1 MKTADTHST
10 STLFAPDAERAVL
23 GAILGTNEHMAEA
36 VSCLRPE
43 DFSAERERILYTHCW
58 DLWESS
64 QPIDEM
70 TLAHAM
76 TAPGEL
82 QKVGGIAYLA
92 ELADLPKRS
101 SITRYIDLILD
112 CAKRRK
118 VLSIC
123 ELGESIAR
131 DPAETDYLG
140 ELRDR
145 LLALD
150 AAYEKPSIQHVR
162 QFSDGALAELD
173 AERKRERQLPGLT
186 FTIKALDVATTGI
199 RDGQLIILG
208 GRSGEGKSAFAT
220 QIALKNAIDGVP
232 VGIFSLELTREQI
245 LHRMWAQFAHF
256 VLADNGLPI
265 YGDPVAFQKI
275 RDPKA
280 ITEADWTVLTK
291 FKSAV
296 DDLPIYIDATSSL
309 SIRQL
314 VARAQLMV
322 RRHRVGLILVDYLQI
337 IDAPGDNERER
348 LTKISNALR
357 ALAKEGV
364 PVLALSQLSR
374 PKDPNARPNKYS
386 LKESGSLEADAHVVL
401 LIYRSTDEEGGS
413 QSVEGEIQIAKQRS
427 GPVGSEPVKF
437 DSSMLSFTE
446 R

>member
-1 MKTADTHST
+1 MKVTDTHSA
-10 STLFAPDAERAVL
+10 LFAPDAERAVL
-23 GAILGTNEHMAEA
+23 GAILVNNEHMAEA
-36 VSCLRPE
+36 TSCLRPE
-43 DFSAERERILYTHCW
+43 HFSTVRERIIYAHCR
-58 DLWESS
+58 DLWDSS

-76 TAPGEL
+76 TTPGEL

-112 CAKRRK
+112 RAKRRN

-123 ELGESIAR
+123 ELGENTAR
-131 DPAETDYLG
+131 DLAEADYLG

-150 AAYEKPSIQHVR
+150 ATYEKPIVQHVS
-162 QFSDGALAELD
+162 QFSDDAFAELD
-173 AERKRERQLPGLT
+173 AESKRERDLPGLT
-186 FTIKALDVATTGI
+186 LTIHGLDVATTGI
-199 RDGQLIILG
+199 RDGQLVILG
-208 GRSGEGKSAFAT
+208 GRSGEGKSAFAM

-232 VGIFSLELTREQI
+232 VAIFSLELTREQI
-245 LHRMWAQFAHF
+245 LHRMWAQYAHF
-256 VLADNGLPI
+256 WLASNGLRI
-265 YGDPVAFQKI
+265 FEPVPFQRI
-275 RDPKA
+275 RKPRSL
-280 ITEADWTVLTK
+280 EESEWTVLKK
-291 FKSAV
+291 FKDAV
-296 DDLPIYIDATSSL
+296 DDLPIYVDATSTL

-322 RRHRVGLILVDYLQI
+322 RRHRVGLIVVDYLQV
-337 IDAPGDNERER
+337 IDAPGENERER

-386 LKESGSLEADAHVVL
+386 LKESGSLEADAHLVL
-401 LIYRSTDEEGGS
+401 LIYRPTDDEGGC
-413 QSVEGEIQIAKQRS
+413 QSAEGDILIAKQRS
-427 GPVGSEPVKF
+427 GPVGSEPVRF
-437 DSSMLSFTE
+437 DPAMLVFRE

>member
-1 MKTADTHST
+1 MV
-10 STLFAPDAERAVL
+10 F
-23 GAILGTNEHMAEA
+23 
-36 VSCLRPE
+36 
-43 DFSAERERILYTHCW
+43 
-58 DLWESS
+58 
-64 QPIDEM
+64 
-70 TLAHAM
+70 
-76 TAPGEL
+76 
-82 QKVGGIAYLA
+82 
-92 ELADLPKRS
+92 
-101 SITRYIDLILD
+101 
-112 CAKRRK
+112 
-118 VLSIC
+118 LSIC
-123 ELGESIAR
+123 ELGESTAR
-131 DPAETDYLG
+131 DLAETDYLG

-186 FTIKALDVATTGI
+186 FTIRALDIATTGI

-232 VGIFSLELTREQI
+232 VGIFSLELTREQN
-245 LHRMWAQFAHF
+245 LQRMWAQYAHF
-256 VLADNGLPI
+256 WLASNGLRVLE
-265 YGDPVAFQKI
+265 PVPFQKI
-275 RDPKA
+275 RDPKPL
-280 ITEADWTVLTK
+280 TEAEWADLTTLK
-291 FKSAV
+291 RHV
-296 DDLPIYIDATSSL
+296 DELPIYIDATSSL

-401 LIYRSTDEEGGS
+401 LIYRPTDEEGGS
-413 QSVEGEIQIAKQRS
+413 QSAEGEILIAKQRS
-427 GPVGSEPVKF
+427 GPVGSEPVTF
-437 DSSMLSFTE
+437 DSRMLVFTE

>member
-1 MKTADTHST
+1 MSDTT
-10 STLFAPDAERAVL
+10 SALFAPDAERAIL
-23 GAILGTNEHMAEA
+23 GAIFASNEHMAEA
-36 VSCLRPE
+36 ISCLRPE
-43 DFSAERERILYTHCW
+43 DFSAERERILYAHCW
-58 DLWESS
+58 NLWDSS

-82 QKVGGIAYLA
+82 QKVGGVAYLA

-101 SITRYIDLILD
+101 SIKRYIDLILD

-118 VLSIC
+118 LLSIC
-123 ELGESIAR
+123 ELGESVAR
-131 DPAETDYLG
+131 DPAEPDCLG
-140 ELRDR
+140 DLRDR
-145 LLALD
+145 LLQLD

-186 FTIKALDVATTGI
+186 FTIKALDIATTGI

-232 VGIFSLELTREQI
+232 VGIFSLELTREQN
-245 LHRMWAQFAHF
+245 LQRMWAQYAHF
-256 VLADNGLPI
+256 WLASNGLRILESVP
-265 YGDPVAFQKI
+265 FQKI
-275 RDPKA
+275 RDPKP
-280 ITEADWTVLTK
+280 LTDSEWMDLTTLK
-291 FKSAV
+291 RHV
-296 DDLPIYIDATSSL
+296 DELPIYIDATSSL

-314 VARAQLMV
+314 VARSQLMV
-322 RRHRVGLILVDYLQI
+322 RRHGVGLIVVDYLQI
-337 IDAPGDNERER
+337 VDAPGDNERER

-357 ALAKEGV
+357 ALAKQGV

-401 LIYRSTDEEGGS
+401 LIYRPTDDEGGS
-413 QSVEGEIQIAKQRS
+413 QSEDGEILIAKQRS
-427 GPVGSEPVKF
+427 GPVGSEAVKF
-437 DSSMLSFTE
+437 DSKMLVFTE

>member
-1 MKTADTHST
+1 MLKATDTHSA
-10 STLFAPDAERAVL
+10 LFAPDAERAVL

-36 VSCLRPE
+36 ISFLRPE
-43 DFSAERERILYTHCW
+43 DFSAERERIIYAHCW
-58 DLWESS
+58 DLWDSS

-70 TLAHAM
+70 TLAHSM

-82 QKVGGIAYLA
+82 QKVGGVAYLS

-112 CAKRRK
+112 RAKRRK

-123 ELGESIAR
+123 ELGESTAR
-131 DPAETDYLG
+131 DLAETDYLG

-145 LLALD
+145 LLELD
-150 AAYEKPSIQHVR
+150 AAYEKPTIQHVR
-162 QFSDGALAELD
+162 QFSDAALLELE
-173 AERKRERQLPGLT
+173 AERNRERDLPGLT
-186 FTIKALDVATTGI
+186 FTIRELDVATTGI
-199 RDGQLIILG
+199 RDGQLVILG
-208 GRSGEGKSAFAT
+208 GRSGEGKSAFAM

-245 LHRMWAQFAHF
+245 LHRMWAQYSHF
-256 VLADNGLPI
+256 WLASNGLRI
-265 YGDPVAFQKI
+265 HEPVAFQKI
-275 RDPKA
+275 RDPKVLTDA
-280 ITEADWTVLTK
+280 EWTVLTK
-291 FKSAV
+291 FKTEV

-322 RRHRVGLILVDYLQI
+322 RRHRVGLIVVDYLQI
-337 IDAPGDNERER
+337 VDAPGDNERER

-386 LKESGSLEADAHVVL
+386 LKESGSLEADAHLVL
-401 LIYRSTDEEGGS
+401 LIYRPTDEEGGS
-413 QSVEGEIQIAKQRS
+413 QSADGEILIAKQRS

-437 DSSMLSFTE
+437 ESTMLVFTE